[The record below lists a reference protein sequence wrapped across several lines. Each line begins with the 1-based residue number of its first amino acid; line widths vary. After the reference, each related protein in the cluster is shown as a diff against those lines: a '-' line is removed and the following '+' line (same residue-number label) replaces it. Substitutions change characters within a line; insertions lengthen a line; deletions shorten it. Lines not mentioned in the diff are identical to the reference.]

1 MESEDDPLLTKFLIS
16 SLEFERLKYYDTKY
30 RELTLLVEELQLK
43 STEQSGSGEFVIEP
57 NSLNKLEE
65 K

>member
-16 SLEFERLKYYDTKY
+16 SLEFERLKYYETKY